1 MIFQGLDSRVALYQI
16 LTFVRVLIDSISGSR
31 FSLTVAAV
39 YVHVDVI
46 TFHLG
51 WGSVSG
57 ATVSVLGAPFLVRY
71 IHGTLYN

>member
-39 YVHVDVI
+39 
-46 TFHLG
+46 
-51 WGSVSG
+51 
-57 ATVSVLGAPFLVRY
+57 ATLMYTLMCMRFNFLSETY
-71 IHGTLYN
+71 ILLETQH